1 MGNRV
6 LSREALAAREIG
18 QTDIHK
24 SLSVVLTLIFI
35 CTVFFVPVR
44 QVIIDRSEK
53 SNVVFFQKQ
62 SSGAGDSLTG
72 KINRTNKAFL
82 KTLHD
87 LESGIEENSFLRKVF
102 LPPLQHFF
110 LKYLGQGNEKAVS
123 GRDGWLFYRPG
134 LDYLIGQPFLEAAQL
149 EKRVEAHDIWE
160 QPVHPDPVSAIV
172 DFKEQLQQRGI
183 ELIVVP
189 IPVKAA
195 MQPGKI
201 SARPVTGDLVNRSW
215 LKLQKRLTENGVR
228 LFDVRPILHKYATDG
243 KDVFLARDTHWR
255 PESMRAVAEELA
267 KYCKALFPDMDE
279 NDNLQSRLLQI
290 KGQGDIAKMLTL
302 PENMQMYADQEVE
315 IEQVINKQGEFWQPD
330 RMADLLLLGDSF
342 TNIYSRSSLGWDAG
356 AGFAEQLSYLLQHP
370 VDLLARNDSGAYV
383 TREMLAVELQRGRDR
398 LAGKKL
404 VIWQF
409 SERELAFG
417 DWKPIALHL
426 GEPEESG
433 FFVAS
438 FEEEITVSGLV
449 AEISRSP
456 RPGSVPYRDNLVT
469 LHLVDL
475 KDKGKKMAE
484 DQALVYG
491 WGMKD
496 NQLTGFSDA
505 RVGDIVTVRLSSWE
519 KIETEYGS
527 YRRSPLDDEM
537 MELELPNWGKLID
550 E

>member
-1 MGNRV
+1 MGNRA

-18 QTDIHK
+18 QTEIHR
-24 SLSVVLTLIFI
+24 SLSIVLTLVFI
-35 CTVFFVPVR
+35 CAVCFVPVR
-44 QVIIDRSEK
+44 QYFIDRAEK
-53 SNVVFFQKQ
+53 STIVFFQNE
-62 SSGAGDSLTG
+62 SLDSGDSLT
-72 KINRTNKAFL
+72 KRINSTNKAFL
-82 KTLHD
+82 KNLHD

-102 LPPLQHFF
+102 LPPLQYFF

-134 LDYLIGQPFLEAAQL
+134 LDYLIGQPFLGAAQL
-149 EKRVEAHDIWE
+149 QKRVEAHDIWE
-160 QPVHPDPVSAIV
+160 QPVHPDPVPAIV

-195 MQPGKI
+195 LQPGKI
-201 SARPVTGDLVNRSW
+201 STRLVTGDLVNRSW
-215 LKLQKRLTENGVR
+215 FKFQKRLTENGVR
-228 LFDVRPILHKYATDG
+228 LFDVRPILLEYAANG
-243 KDVFLARDTHWR
+243 EDVFLARDTHWR
-255 PESMRAVAEELA
+255 PESMRAVAVELA
-267 KYCKALFPDMDE
+267 RYCRALLPDMGGAG
-279 NDNLQSRLLQI
+279 NLQSQSLQI
-290 KGQGDIAKMLTL
+290 RGQGDIAKMLTL
-302 PENMQMYADQEVE
+302 PENMQLYADQEVE
-315 IEQVINKQGEFWQPD
+315 TEQIINKQGEFWQPD

-342 TNIYSRSSLGWDAG
+342 TNIYSRSSLGWGAG
-356 AGFAEQLSYLLQHP
+356 AGFAEQLSFLLQHP

-409 SERELAFG
+409 SARELAFG

-475 KDKGKKMAE
+475 KDKGRKMTE

-496 NQLTGFSDA
+496 NQLTDFAGV
-505 RVGDIVTVRLSSWE
+505 RTGDIVTVRLSSWE

-537 MELELPNWGKLID
+537 IELELPNWGKLID